1 MPRFYNRKIEIR
13 FDDSAIEQI
22 DEAAVRSN
30 LSRAEFIRNA
40 ATSAS
45 NVLSQ
50 SQAPTIATKQAL
62 TVSAYHALVQHVYRS
77 MGGSI
82 ARIQVGACVAI
93 VLKQIATS

>member
-30 LSRAEFIRNA
+30 LSRAEFIRNS
-40 ATSAS
+40 ATNAS

-82 ARIQVGACVAI
+82 ARIQVETCVA
-93 VLKQIATS
+93 ATVQYLF

>member
-13 FDDSAIEQI
+13 FDDSTIEQI
-22 DEAAVRSN
+22 DKAAVRSN

-40 ATSAS
+40 ATNAS

-50 SQAPTIATKQAL
+50 SQVPTIATKQAL

-82 ARIQVGACVAI
+82 ARIQVETCVA
-93 VLKQIATS
+93 ATVQFLF

>member
-22 DEAAVRSN
+22 DEAAARSN

-45 NVLSQ
+45 SVLSQ
-50 SQAPTIATKQAL
+50 PQTSTIAKKQAF
-62 TVSAYHALVQHVYRS
+62 TVSTYHALVQHVYRS

-82 ARIQVGACVAI
+82 ARIQVETCVA
-93 VLKQIATS
+93 ATVQFLF

>member
-22 DEAAVRSN
+22 DEAAARSN

-45 NVLSQ
+45 SVLSQ
-50 SQAPTIATKQAL
+50 SKAPTIAMKQAL

-82 ARIQVGACVAI
+82 ARIQVETCVA
-93 VLKQIATS
+93 ATVQYLF

>member
-13 FDDSAIEQI
+13 FDDFAIEQI
-22 DEAAVRSN
+22 DEAAARSN

-40 ATSAS
+40 STSAS
-45 NVLSQ
+45 SVLSQ
-50 SQAPTIATKQAL
+50 PQAPTIATKQAL

-82 ARIQVGACVAI
+82 ARIQVETCVA
-93 VLKQIATS
+93 ATVQYLF

>member
-1 MPRFYNRKIEIR
+1 MPRFYNRKVEIR

-22 DEAAVRSN
+22 NEAAARSN

-45 NVLSQ
+45 SVLSQ
-50 SQAPTIATKQAL
+50 SKAPTIATKQAL

-82 ARIQVGACVAI
+82 ARIQVETCVA
-93 VLKQIATS
+93 ATVQYLF

>member
-1 MPRFYNRKIEIR
+1 MPRFYNRKVEIR

-22 DEAAVRSN
+22 DEAAARSN

-40 ATSAS
+40 ATSTS

-50 SQAPTIATKQAL
+50 SQVPTIATKQAL

-82 ARIQVGACVAI
+82 ARIQVETCVA
-93 VLKQIATS
+93 ATVQYLF

>member
-22 DEAAVRSN
+22 DEAAARSN

-45 NVLSQ
+45 NILSQ
-50 SQAPTIATKQAL
+50 SQVPTIATKQAL

-82 ARIQVGACVAI
+82 ARIQVETCVA
-93 VLKQIATS
+93 ATVQYLF

>member
-1 MPRFYNRKIEIR
+1 MPRFYNRKVEIR

-22 DEAAVRSN
+22 NEAAARSN
-30 LSRAEFIRNA
+30 LSRAEFIRNS
-40 ATSAS
+40 ATNAS

-82 ARIQVGACVAI
+82 ARIQVETCVA
-93 VLKQIATS
+93 ATVQYLF

>member
-1 MPRFYNRKIEIR
+1 MPRFYNRKVEIR

-22 DEAAVRSN
+22 NEAAARSN

-45 NVLSQ
+45 SVLSQ

-82 ARIQVGACVAI
+82 ARIQVEACVAI